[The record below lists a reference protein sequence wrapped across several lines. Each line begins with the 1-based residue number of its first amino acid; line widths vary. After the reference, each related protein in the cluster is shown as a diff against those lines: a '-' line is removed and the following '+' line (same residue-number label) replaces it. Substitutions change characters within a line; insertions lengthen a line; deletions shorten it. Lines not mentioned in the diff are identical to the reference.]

1 MTVESPARVWLSGA
15 SEGIGLAA
23 ALAFARAGAHVAIC
37 ARRPGPLATAARALE
52 AAGAASVAQ
61 VSADVASPAGVD
73 AFADAA
79 LAALGGVDILVHAAG
94 GGGPAPTLA
103 SDDAT
108 FESDWA
114 YAFGVNLMGAARL
127 ARRAAP
133 HLPDGRGAIALVS
146 SAFGFQAMD
155 ITAPSYGAT
164 KAGLHHLTVTLARE
178 LAPRHPRR
186 RHRLGPVWTEH
197 RERDLQ
203 RDAAESGRDPEGLRA
218 EPTPRWAPSTPL
230 AAPHRRGR
238 PRHQAGL
245 TSPDASFIT
254 GTTVAVDGGYVRAP
268 AESPF
273 SSRPRPRW

>member
-178 LAPRHPRR
+178 LGPRAIRVVGIAP
-186 RHRLGPVWTEH
+186 GPVWTEH
-197 RERDLQ
+197 WERDLQ

-218 EPTPRWAPSTPL
+218 ELHAEVGAINTL
-230 AAPHRRGR
+230 GR
-238 PRHQAGL
+238 PGTVDEVARAIVWL

-268 AESPF
+268 
-273 SSRPRPRW
+273 R